1 MGELATQ
8 IMAEVDEDYAKR
20 WTAIAITNCFSG
32 SPHIDF
38 DNIGPFYGLALG
50 DFEGGGICV
59 ESSPFEVT
67 EVDTRQRLG
76 KIDGRFPHW
85 VAPYTGERYS
95 VIYYQTLGE
104 EVERTTAVFSGEP
117 LVEDPP
123 TFAAAGYQYE
133 YC

>member
-1 MGELATQ
+1 MQRHQKVWDLALQ
-8 IMAEVDEDYAKR
+8 VMQQVDADYASR
-20 WTAIAITNCFSG
+20 YTAIAVTSHFVG

-50 DFEGGGICV
+50 NFEGGGICV

-95 VIYYQTLGE
+95 VIYYQTWGDP
-104 EVERTTAVFSGEP
+104 VPQTTAVF
-117 LVEDPP
+117 
-123 TFAAAGYQYE
+123 Q
-133 YC
+133 